1 MEPVNQSGRVHEGL
15 AQFPGRSEPARVPS
29 SQHARRGVSALVPG
43 KVFFGRFGLFSRY
56 DSRSRIIL
64 YPWVNDE
71 RSLPQRD
78 GKSDPYEMIRRM
90 LASDNPPNEWGRW
103 LDVPK
108 SCQVKFCR
116 PWRTV

>member
-1 MEPVNQSGRVHEGL
+1 MLEMIP
-15 AQFPGRSEPARVPS
+15 ADRSQREYY
-29 SQHARRGVSALVPG
+29 QGNALG
-43 KVFFGRFGLFSRY
+43 SRY

>member
-1 MEPVNQSGRVHEGL
+1 MKASYSSPADPSRREYRQANT
-15 AQFPGRSEPARVPS
+15 PGEAYRHWFRAKFSW
-29 SQHARRGVSALVPG
+29 
-43 KVFFGRFGLFSRY
+43 LFSRY